1 MSELQ
6 NVYIVDGARTP
17 FLKAKKGPNPL
28 ASSDLAVQT
37 AQHLL
42 LKQPFEPSQVDN
54 LVIGST
60 IPNVDETNIA
70 RIVAL
75 RIGCGD
81 KVPAWTVMR
90 NCASG
95 LQAIDSAATQIMMGK
110 NNLVLAG
117 GTDAMS
123 QAPLLFNHDM
133 TVWFAEFFTA
143 KTWGEKLALIPKL
156 RPHFLA
162 PVIAILR
169 GLSDPVVGI
178 SMGQTAENIAYR
190 FNITRT
196 EMDEYALLSHQRL
209 AYAQDK
215 SLIPEI
221 SPVFDDLGT
230 CHTVDDG
237 LRRETTL
244 EKLAK
249 LKPFFDKKFG
259 RVTAGNSSQ
268 ITDGAAMMVLAS
280 AQAVKKYKLPVLAR
294 IVDIQWAALDPS
306 MMGLGPVHAITPMLA
321 RNHLSK
327 EDIDYWEINE
337 AFAAQVIGCLRAWE
351 DPDYCRDNLGLDKPF
366 GHVPIDRI
374 NVDGGA
380 IAIGHP
386 VGASGARITLHLAN
400 ILKREK
406 AKYGV
411 ASLCIGGGQGGAI
424 LIENVNEVQ

>member
-6 NVYIVDGARTP
+6 NVYIVDGSRTP
-17 FLKAKKGPNPL
+17 FLKAKTGPNPL
-28 ASSDLAVQT
+28 AGSDLAVQ
-37 AQHLL
+37 AARHLL
-42 LKQPFEPSQVDN
+42 LKHPLDPASIDN
-54 LVIGST
+54 VVLGCT
-60 IPNVDETNIA
+60 IPNPDEANVA

-75 RIGCGD
+75 RVGCGD

-95 LQAIDSAATQIMMGK
+95 LQAIDSAATQIKLGQSQ
-110 NNLVLAG
+110 LVLAG

-133 TVWFAEFFTA
+133 TVWFANFFTA
-143 KTWGEKLALIPKL
+143 KTLGEKLALIPKL
-156 RPHFLA
+156 RPRFLA

-169 GLSDPVVGI
+169 GLTDAVVGL
-178 SMGQTAENIAYR
+178 SMGQTAENLAYR
-190 FNITRT
+190 FGITRE
-196 EMDEYALLSHQRL
+196 EMDQYALVSHQRL
-209 AYAQDK
+209 AFAQDK
-215 SLIPEI
+215 GLIPEI
-221 SPVFDDLGT
+221 SPLFDDTGA

-244 EKLAK
+244 DKLAK

-268 ITDGAAMMVLAS
+268 ITDGAAMLILAS
-280 AQAVKKYKLPVLAR
+280 AQAVKKHKLPVIAR
-294 IVDIQWAALDPS
+294 IIDVEWAALDPAV
-306 MMGLGPVHAITPMLA
+306 MGLGPAHCIPPLLA
-321 RNHLSK
+321 RHRLSK
-327 EDIDYWEINE
+327 DDIDYWEINE

-351 DPDYCRDNLGLDKPF
+351 DEQYCREELGLDKAF
-366 GHVPIDRI
+366 GSIPMDRL

-386 VGASGARITLHLAN
+386 VGASGARITLHLAK
-400 ILKREK
+400 ILQREN
-406 AKYGV
+406 ARYGI

-424 LIENVNEVQ
+424 LIEQVNEVQ

>member
-17 FLKAKKGPNPL
+17 FLKAKKLPNPL
-28 ASSDLAVQT
+28 SGSDLAVQ
-37 AQHLL
+37 ASQHLL
-42 LKQPFEPSQVDN
+42 LKQPFEPHHIDN
-54 LVIGST
+54 VVLGCT
-60 IPNVDETNIA
+60 LPNPDEANIA
-70 RIVAL
+70 RILAL
-75 RIGCGD
+75 RVGCGD

-95 LQAIDSAATQIMMGK
+95 LQAIDSAATQISLGK
-110 NNLVLAG
+110 SNLILAG

-123 QAPLLFNHDM
+123 QAPLIFNHDM
-133 TVWFAEFFTA
+133 TVWFAEFFSA
-143 KTWGEKLALIPKL
+143 KTLGEKLSLIPKL

-162 PVIAILR
+162 PVVALLR
-169 GLSDPVVGI
+169 GLTDSVVGI
-178 SMGQTAENIAYR
+178 NMGQTAENVAYR
-190 FNITRT
+190 FNITRQ
-196 EMDEYALLSHQRL
+196 EMDDYALLSHQRL
-209 AYAQDK
+209 AHAQDK
-215 SLIPEI
+215 GLIPEVT
-221 SPVFDDLGT
+221 PVFDNTGT

-259 RVTAGNSSQ
+259 KVTAGNSSQ

-294 IVDIQWAALDPS
+294 IVDVSWAALDPA

-321 RNHLSK
+321 RNGLTK
-327 EDIDYWEINE
+327 DQIDFWEINE
-337 AFAAQVIGCLRAWE
+337 AFSAQVIGCLRAWE
-351 DPDYCRDNLGLDKPF
+351 DVDYCRDSLGLDKPF
-366 GHVPIDRI
+366 GHVSMDRV

-386 VGASGARITLHLAN
+386 VGASGARITLHLAE

-406 AKYGV
+406 GRYGV

-424 LIENVNEVQ
+424 LIENVDGVQ

>member
-6 NVYIVDGARTP
+6 NVYIVDGSRTP

-28 ASSDLAVQT
+28 SGSDLAVQ
-37 AQHLL
+37 ASQHLL
-42 LKQPFEPSQVDN
+42 LNQPFEPQQIDN
-54 LVIGST
+54 VVVGCTL
-60 IPNVDETNIA
+60 PNPDEANIA

-75 RIGCGD
+75 RLGCGD

-95 LQAIDSAATQIMMGK
+95 LQAIDSAATQISLGK
-110 NNLVLAG
+110 SNLVLAG

-123 QAPLLFNHDM
+123 QAPLIFNHDM
-133 TVWFAEFFTA
+133 TVWFAEFFSA
-143 KTWGEKLALIPKL
+143 KTMGEKLALIPKL
-156 RPHFLA
+156 RPHFLS
-162 PVIAILR
+162 PVVALLR
-169 GLSDPVVGI
+169 GLTDSVVGI
-178 SMGQTAENIAYR
+178 NMGQTAENVAYR
-190 FNITRT
+190 FNITRQ

-209 AYAQDK
+209 AQAQDK
-215 SLIPEI
+215 GLIPEI
-221 SPVFDDLGT
+221 SPVFDDTGA

-237 LRRETTL
+237 LRRETTV

-259 RVTAGNSSQ
+259 KVTAGNSSQ
-268 ITDGAAMMVLAS
+268 ITDGAAMMMLAS

-294 IVDIQWAALDPS
+294 IVDVSWAALDPA

-321 RNHLSK
+321 RNGLTK
-327 EDIDYWEINE
+327 DQIDFWEINE
-337 AFAAQVIGCLRAWE
+337 AFSAQVIGCLRAWE
-351 DPDYCRDNLGLDKPF
+351 DVDYCRDNLGLDKPF
-366 GHVPIDRI
+366 GHVPIERV

-386 VGASGARITLHLAN
+386 VGASGARITLHLAE

-406 AKYGV
+406 GRYGV

-424 LIENVNEVQ
+424 LIENVDGVQ

>member
-28 ASSDLAVQT
+28 SGSDLAVQAT
-37 AQHLL
+37 QHLL
-42 LKQPFEPSQVDN
+42 LKQPFEAHQFDNVVVGCTLPS
-54 LVIGST
+54 
-60 IPNVDETNIA
+60 PEEANIA
-70 RIVAL
+70 RIVGL
-75 RIGCGD
+75 RVGCGD

-123 QAPLLFNHDM
+123 QAPLLFNRDM
-133 TVWFAEFFTA
+133 TVWFAEFVSA

-162 PVIAILR
+162 PVIAILK
-169 GLSDPVVGI
+169 GLTDSVVGI
-178 SMGQTAENIAYR
+178 NMGQTAENVAYR
-190 FNITRT
+190 FNITRQ

-209 AYAQDK
+209 ANAQDK

-221 SPVFDDLGT
+221 TPVFDDMGT

-244 EKLAK
+244 EKLGK

-268 ITDGAAMMVLAS
+268 ITDGAAMLVLAS

-294 IVDIQWAALDPS
+294 IVDVQWAALDPA
-306 MMGLGPVHAITPMLA
+306 MMGLGPVHAITPMLTK
-321 RNHLSK
+321 HGLK
-327 EDIDYWEINE
+327 KDDIHFWEINE
-337 AFAAQVIGCLRAWE
+337 AFAAQVLGCLRAWE
-351 DPDYCRDNLGLDKPF
+351 DIDYCRDNLGLDKAF
-366 GHVPIDRI
+366 GRVPLDRVNI
-374 NVDGGA
+374 DGGA

-406 AKYGV
+406 ARYGV

-424 LIENVNEVQ
+424 LIENVDGVQ